1 MKNRLI
7 LLFTVIIV
15 AGTVLP
21 FATYST
27 ILKDDE
33 GREKTIARM
42 KKDSAGNVVKNEIER
57 EFIFESAP
65 FASCH
70 ASTIV
75 ELSNGGLMSAWFGG
89 TAEGNN
95 DVAIWGAKRING
107 KWAAPSELAREPGTP
122 CWNPV
127 LFYTHDRKL
136 WLYYKFGPHPA
147 SWTAG
152 RKWSADNGVTWSKT
166 EHLPAGLYGPIRAK
180 PLVMADGTVV
190 SGTSVES
197 FRNWAVWIER
207 SSDNGKTWS
216 KKGPITVPANLYG
229 ESVKN
234 EVPKEV
240 PGSAE
245 WEYTTG
251 IIQPSVVSLGGKNLR
266 LYARST
272 SKLGKICVADSKDG
286 GITWTQARP
295 INVPNPNSG
304 LDALQLKDGR
314 VILIYNHTFS
324 GRSPLNL
331 AISKDGENFTMFQ
344 TLESEA
350 GEFSYPNIIQSKNG
364 DLHMTYTWNRK
375 KIRYVHLQ
383 LSEIP

>member
-1 MKNRLI
+1 
-7 LLFTVIIV
+7 
-15 AGTVLP
+15 
-21 FATYST
+21 
-27 ILKDDE
+27 
-33 GREKTIARM
+33 
-42 KKDSAGNVVKNEIER
+42 
-57 EFIFESAP
+57 
-65 FASCH
+65 
-70 ASTIV
+70 
-75 ELSNGGLMSAWFGG
+75 
-89 TAEGNN
+89 
-95 DVAIWGAKRING
+95 
-107 KWAAPSELAREPGTP
+107 
-122 CWNPV
+122 
-127 LFYTHDRKL
+127 
-136 WLYYKFGPHPA
+136 
-147 SWTAG
+147 
-152 RKWSADNGVTWSKT
+152 
-166 EHLPAGLYGPIRAK
+166 
-180 PLVMADGTVV
+180 MADGTVV

-304 LDALQLKDGR
+304 LDALQLKDRR